1 VQDLPQGFRNLGQL
15 DIPLLGAGVPLPLL
29 FTILLVVIVALF
41 LNRTIWGYRVYAV
54 GGNEVASGLSGIN
67 TDRVKIMVYTLAAF
81 LTAIGGILMTARLGV
96 AAPTA
101 ANGYELDVIAA
112 TVVGGTSLAGGE
124 GTILGVF
131 IGAAIMQVLRTGLV
145 LTGVSAYWLQAV
157 QGLVIVVA
165 ITLDQLRK
173 RRR

>member
-1 VQDLPQGFRNLGQL
+1 V
-15 DIPLLGAGVPLPLL
+15 
-29 FTILLVVIVALF
+29 F
-41 LNRTIWGYRVYAV
+41 LTSTIWGYRIYAV

-67 TDRVKIMVYTLAAF
+67 TDNIKILVYTLSGF
-81 LTAIGGILMTARLGV
+81 LTAIGGLLMTARLGV

-101 ANGYELDVIAA
+101 ASGYELDVIAA
-112 TVVGGTSLAGGE
+112 AVVGGTSLSGGE
-124 GTILGVF
+124 GTILGVL

-145 LTGVSAYWLQAV
+145 LTGVSAYWLQAA

-165 ITLDQLRK
+165 IMLDQLRK